1 MDIPKNME
9 ALCIRTELAL
19 WKGRRSI
26 YGARRKALSSE
37 YVLKKDVVDRME
49 RSLLKH
55 FSLFSG
61 NYEDKL
67 EKEKWE
73 VSEAKKAYDK
83 VVFYIEEGGKRI
95 LQLEQQERA
104 RRTEGTRLDNKEQ
117 DDSAP
122 AIENRI
128 EMTRKRLIQWCEVVE
143 DASST
148 ANSITSFL
156 EDLVVCI
163 ERSNSG
169 KAENSELIRI
179 KDSTCEIEEE
189 ISSLFKTLQQKNG
202 ETDLW
207 KNIKPINVRRIMLM
221 GENNGGEMQVNAL
234 LYAIQNE
241 MQDLQKLLAETFA
254 AIEDDGEHLLNKLRQ
269 ESREGNL
276 ETDERVKSKERSSVK
291 NAFSVHL
298 ENKHEK
304 QEESYPPYP
313 GNKIDI
319 KQKAVFPEGEFQG
332 EEFGQEREAL
342 LEGICLLREE
352 LKSVRTEMQKDFK
365 RSRGRL
371 LGKYKMDFNDEE
383 EVPEGIKKLDGD
395 IQAWRRQLKEFRR
408 KTRNFPCALDG
419 FVSVESKRM
428 NRDFQN
434 ENAVP
439 GQAWYFTYVD
449 DLETSIK
456 TTQEQLSN
464 FRIDV

>member
-1 MDIPKNME
+1 
-9 ALCIRTELAL
+9 
-19 WKGRRSI
+19 
-26 YGARRKALSSE
+26 
-37 YVLKKDVVDRME
+37 
-49 RSLLKH
+49 
-55 FSLFSG
+55 
-61 NYEDKL
+61 
-67 EKEKWE
+67 
-73 VSEAKKAYDK
+73 
-83 VVFYIEEGGKRI
+83 
-95 LQLEQQERA
+95 
-104 RRTEGTRLDNKEQ
+104 
-117 DDSAP
+117 
-122 AIENRI
+122 
-128 EMTRKRLIQWCEVVE
+128 MTRTRLIQWCEVVE
-143 DASST
+143 DASSA

-189 ISSLFKTLQQKNG
+189 ISSLFKTLQQKYG

-207 KNIKPINVRRIMLM
+207 KNIKRINVRRIMLM

-298 ENKHEK
+298 ENKYEK

-332 EEFGQEREAL
+332 EEFGREREAL

-395 IQAWRRQLKEFRR
+395 IEAWRRQLKEFRR

-434 ENAVP
+434 ESAVP

-456 TTQEQLSN
+456 NTQEQLSN